1 MWKWRYISA
10 IMMSL
15 IGKYFVC
22 ANKASAEMRN
32 KMSRKSYLSKVVVD
46 MPDSGIKDFFDI
58 ANTMEGALSLGVGEP
73 DFPTPEHVR
82 EAAVESIR
90 RAETKYTDN
99 RGTVELRK
107 AAAEYLEKF
116 NLHYDRADEILI
128 TMGASE
134 GIDLAL
140 RALVDP
146 GDEVLV
152 VEPAYVSYIPCV
164 ELCGGIPVSIP
175 LKAENQF
182 RLTREELEEKI
193 TERTKVL
200 LISFPNNPTGAIL
213 EQKDLEAIREVV
225 IAHDIFVITDEI
237 YAELTYGKKHV
248 SIAAL
253 PDMYERCVVLN
264 GFSKAFAMT
273 GWRMGI
279 AAGPAE
285 VIFHMNKIHQF
296 TTMSAG
302 TTSQFAALEALNSPM
317 RDEEIAVMRQEYD
330 ERRKLMVNGFR
341 EMGLS
346 VVEPEGAFYVF
357 PSIRETGMDS
367 MEFCKRLL
375 EEEKVAV
382 IPGNAF
388 GTCGEGYIRCSYA
401 YSKEIITECLGK
413 IANFVRR
420 HLTE

>member
-1 MWKWRYISA
+1 MSKKSYISD
-10 IMMSL
+10 I
-15 IGKYFVC
+15 VR
-22 ANKASAEMRN
+22 E
-32 KMSRKSYLSKVVVD
+32 

-82 EAAVESIR
+82 EAAIESIQ

-99 RGTVELRK
+99 RGTVELR
-107 AAAEYLEKF
+107 AAAAKYLEKF
-116 NLHYDRADEILI
+116 DLHYDKADEILI

-140 RALVDP
+140 RTLVNP

-152 VEPAYVSYIPCV
+152 VEPAYVSYIPCIQ
-164 ELCGGIPVSIP
+164 LCGGVAVSIP
-175 LKAENQF
+175 LQAENQF
-182 RLTREELEEKI
+182 KLTPEELEEKI
-193 TERTKVL
+193 TDKTKVL
-200 LISFPNNPTGAIL
+200 LISFPNNPTGAIM
-213 EQKDLEAIREVV
+213 ERAELEAIRKVV
-225 IAHDIFVITDEI
+225 IEHDIFVITDEI

-248 SIAAL
+248 SIASL

-273 GWRMGI
+273 GWRLGI
-279 AAGPAE
+279 AAGPQD

-302 TTSQFAALEALNSPM
+302 TTAQFAALEALNSPI

-330 ERRKLMVNGFR
+330 ERRHILVEGFR
-341 EMGLS
+341 AMGLP
-346 VVEPEGAFYVF
+346 VVEPGGAFYVF
-357 PSIRETGMDS
+357 PSVKETGLSS

-375 EEEKVAV
+375 KEQKVAV
-382 IPGNAF
+382 IPGDAF
-388 GTCGEGYIRCSYA
+388 GGCGEGYIRCSYA
-401 YSKEIITECLGK
+401 YSKEVIRECLDK
-413 IANFVRR
+413 IAAFVSQFR
-420 HLTE
+420 LQDATDTSML

>member
-1 MWKWRYISA
+1 MTKTQKR
-10 IMMSL
+10 
-15 IGKYFVC
+15 GKTMDT
-22 ANKASAEMRN
+22 S
-32 KMSRKSYLSKVVVD
+32 KSYLSKVVKE

-82 EAAVESIR
+82 EAAIASIKR
-90 RAETKYTDN
+90 GETKYTDN
-99 RGTVELRK
+99 RGTVELRA

-116 NLHYDRADEILI
+116 GLHYDRENEILI

-140 RALVDP
+140 RALVDS

-152 VEPAYVSYIPCV
+152 VEPCYVSYIPCV

-175 LKAENQF
+175 LKAENKF
-182 RLTREELEEKI
+182 RLTKEELEEKI
-193 TERTKVL
+193 TDKTKVL
-200 LISFPNNPTGAIL
+200 LISFPNNPTGAIM
-213 EQKDLEAIREVV
+213 EKEDLEAIREVV
-225 IAHDIFVITDEI
+225 TAHDIFVITDEI
-237 YAELTYGKKHV
+237 YAELTYGKKHA

-302 TTSQFAALEALNSPM
+302 TTSQVAALEALTSPV
-317 RDEEIAVMRQEYD
+317 RDEEIDVMRKEYD
-330 ERRKLMVNGFR
+330 ERRKIMVDGFR
-341 EMGLS
+341 NMGLD
-346 VVEPEGAFYVF
+346 VTEPEGAFYVF
-357 PSIRETGMDS
+357 PSIKKTGLTS
-367 MEFCKRLL
+367 MEFCNRLL
-375 EEEKVAV
+375 QEQKVAV
-382 IPGNAF
+382 IPGDAF
-388 GTCGEGYIRCSYA
+388 GSCAEGYIRCSYA
-401 YSKEIITECLGK
+401 YSKDIIKKCLEK
-413 IANFVRR
+413 IAVFVSQFD
-420 HLTE
+420 LK

>member
-1 MWKWRYISA
+1 MSTKSYISK
-10 IMMSL
+10 IV
-15 IGKYFVC
+15 K
-22 ANKASAEMRN
+22 E
-32 KMSRKSYLSKVVVD
+32 
-46 MPDSGIKDFFDI
+46 MPDSGIKDFFDV

-82 EAAVESIR
+82 QAAIESIQ

-99 RGTVELRK
+99 RGTVELRA

-116 NLHYDRADEILI
+116 DLHYDKADEILI

-140 RALVDP
+140 RTLVNP

-164 ELCGGIPVSIP
+164 ELCGGVPVSIP
-175 LKAENQF
+175 LQAKNNF
-182 RLTREELEEKI
+182 RLTRQELEEKI
-193 TERTKVL
+193 TEKTKVL
-200 LISFPNNPTGAIL
+200 LISFPNNPTGAIM
-213 EQKDLEAIREVV
+213 EKEDLESLRQV
-225 IAHDIFVITDEI
+225 IIDHDIFVITDEI

-248 SIAAL
+248 SIAVL

-279 AAGPAE
+279 AAGPAD

-302 TTSQFAALEALNSPM
+302 TTSQYAALEALTSPV
-317 RDEEIAVMRQEYD
+317 RDEEIAVMRKEYD
-330 ERRKLMVNGFR
+330 ERRQMMVEGFSA
-341 EMGLS
+341 MGLK

-357 PSIRETGMDS
+357 PSIQETGLSS
-367 MEFCKRLL
+367 MEFCQRLL
-375 EEEKVAV
+375 AEQKVAV
-382 IPGNAF
+382 IPGDAF

-401 YSKEIITECLGK
+401 YSKEIIRECLEK
-413 IANFVRR
+413 IAVFVKPLLIRS
-420 HLTE
+420 

>member
-1 MWKWRYISA
+1 MTKTQKRGQTMDTS
-10 IMMSL
+10 
-15 IGKYFVC
+15 
-22 ANKASAEMRN
+22 
-32 KMSRKSYLSKVVVD
+32 KSYLSKVVKE

-82 EAAVESIR
+82 EAAIASIKR
-90 RAETKYTDN
+90 GETKYTDN
-99 RGTVELRK
+99 RGTVELRA
-107 AAAEYLEKF
+107 AAAEYLEKLG
-116 NLHYDRADEILI
+116 LHYDRENEILI

-152 VEPAYVSYIPCV
+152 VEPCYVSYIPCV

-175 LKAENQF
+175 LKAENKF
-182 RLTREELEEKI
+182 RLTKKELEEKI
-193 TERTKVL
+193 TDKTKVL
-200 LISFPNNPTGAIL
+200 LISFPNNPTGAIM
-213 EQKDLEAIREVV
+213 EKEDLEAIREVV
-225 IAHDIFVITDEI
+225 TAHDIFVITDEI
-237 YAELTYGKKHV
+237 YAELTYGKKHA

-302 TTSQFAALEALNSPM
+302 TTSQVAALEALTSPV
-317 RDEEIAVMRQEYD
+317 RDEEIDVMRKEYD
-330 ERRKLMVNGFR
+330 ERRKIMVDGFR
-341 EMGLS
+341 NMGLD
-346 VVEPEGAFYVF
+346 VTEPEGAFYVF
-357 PSIRETGMDS
+357 PSIKKTGLTS
-367 MEFCKRLL
+367 MEFCNRLL
-375 EEEKVAV
+375 QEQKVAV
-382 IPGNAF
+382 IPGDAF
-388 GTCGEGYIRCSYA
+388 GSCAEGYIRCSYA
-401 YSKEIITECLGK
+401 YSQDIIKKCLEK
-413 IANFVRR
+413 IAVFVSQFD
-420 HLTE
+420 LK

>member
-1 MWKWRYISA
+1 MTKTQKR
-10 IMMSL
+10 
-15 IGKYFVC
+15 GKTMDT
-22 ANKASAEMRN
+22 S
-32 KMSRKSYLSKVVVD
+32 KSYLSKVVKE

-82 EAAVESIR
+82 EAAIASIKR
-90 RAETKYTDN
+90 GETKYTDN
-99 RGTVELRK
+99 RGTVELRA

-116 NLHYDRADEILI
+116 GLHYDRENEILI

-152 VEPAYVSYIPCV
+152 VEPCYVSYIPCV

-175 LKAENQF
+175 LKAENKF
-182 RLTREELEEKI
+182 RLTKEELEEKI
-193 TERTKVL
+193 TDKTKVL
-200 LISFPNNPTGAIL
+200 LISFPNNPTGAIM
-213 EQKDLEAIREVV
+213 EKEDLEAIREVV
-225 IAHDIFVITDEI
+225 TAHDIFVITDEI
-237 YAELTYGKKHV
+237 YAELTYGKKHA

-302 TTSQFAALEALNSPM
+302 TTSQVAALEALTSPV
-317 RDEEIAVMRQEYD
+317 RDEEIDVMRKEYD
-330 ERRKLMVNGFR
+330 ERRKIMVDGFR
-341 EMGLS
+341 NMGLD
-346 VVEPEGAFYVF
+346 VTEPEGAFYVF
-357 PSIRETGMDS
+357 PSIKKTGLTS
-367 MEFCKRLL
+367 MEFCNRLL
-375 EEEKVAV
+375 QEQKVVV
-382 IPGNAF
+382 IPGDAF
-388 GTCGEGYIRCSYA
+388 GSCAEGYIRCSYA
-401 YSKEIITECLGK
+401 YSKDIIKKCLEK
-413 IANFVRR
+413 IAVFVSQFD
-420 HLTE
+420 LK

>member
-1 MWKWRYISA
+1 MGQNKSYISK
-10 IMMSL
+10 IV
-15 IGKYFVC
+15 K
-22 ANKASAEMRN
+22 E
-32 KMSRKSYLSKVVVD
+32 

-82 EAAVESIR
+82 EAAIESVR

-99 RGTVELRK
+99 RGTVELR
-107 AAAEYLEKF
+107 AAVADYLETF
-116 NLHYDRADEILI
+116 DLHYDRADEILI

-140 RALVDP
+140 RTLVDP

-164 ELCGGIPVSIP
+164 ELCGGVPVSIP
-175 LKAENQF
+175 LQAKNNF
-182 RLTREELEEKI
+182 RLTKEELEEKI
-193 TERTKVL
+193 TDKTKVL
-200 LISFPNNPTGAIL
+200 LISFPNNPTGAIM
-213 EQKDLEAIREVV
+213 EREDLEAIREVV
-225 IAHDIFVITDEI
+225 IEHDIFVITDEI

-248 SIAAL
+248 SIASL

-273 GWRMGI
+273 GWRLGV
-279 AAGPAE
+279 AAGPQD

-302 TTSQFAALEALNSPM
+302 TTAQFAALEALQSPV

-330 ERRKLMVNGFR
+330 ERRHILVDGFR

-357 PSIRETGMDS
+357 PSIKETGLTS
-367 MEFCKRLL
+367 MEFCQRLL
-375 EEEKVAV
+375 QEQKVAV
-382 IPGNAF
+382 IPGDAF
-388 GTCGEGYIRCSYA
+388 GNCGEGYIRCSYA
-401 YSKEIITECLGK
+401 YSKDVIRECLKK
-413 IANFVRR
+413 IAVFVEQFDL
-420 HLTE
+420 H

>member
-1 MWKWRYISA
+1 
-10 IMMSL
+10 MS
-15 IGKYFVC
+15 GK
-22 ANKASAEMRN
+22 
-32 KMSRKSYLSKVVVD
+32 KSYLSKVVRE

-58 ANTMEGALSLGVGEP
+58 ANNMEGALSLGVGEP

-82 EAAVESIR
+82 EAAIESIR

-99 RGTVELRK
+99 RGTMELRR

-116 NLHYDRADEILI
+116 NLHYDRENEILI

-140 RALVDP
+140 RSLVDP
-146 GDEVLV
+146 SDEVLV
-152 VEPAYVSYIPCV
+152 AEPAYVSYIPCV

-175 LKAENQF
+175 LKAENRF

-193 TERTKVL
+193 TEKTKVL
-200 LISFPNNPTGAIL
+200 LISFPNNPTGAIM
-213 EQKDLEAIREVV
+213 EKKDLEEIREVL

-237 YAELTYGKKHV
+237 YGELTYGKKHV
-248 SIAAL
+248 SIASL

-302 TTSQFAALEALNSPM
+302 TTSQFAALEALTSPL
-317 RDEEIAVMRQEYD
+317 RDEEIEVMRQEYD
-330 ERRKLMVNGFR
+330 RRRHLMVEGFR
-341 EMGLS
+341 KMGLS
-346 VVEPEGAFYVF
+346 VVEPEGAFYVY
-357 PSIRETGMDS
+357 PSIRETGLSS
-367 MEFCKRLL
+367 MEFCSCLL
-375 EEEKVAV
+375 QEQKVAV

-388 GTCGEGYIRCSYA
+388 GCCGEGYIRCSYA
-401 YSKEIITECLGK
+401 YSQEMITQCLER
-413 IANFVRR
+413 IAEFVKGF
-420 HLTE
+420 

>member
-1 MWKWRYISA
+1 MTKTQKR
-10 IMMSL
+10 
-15 IGKYFVC
+15 GKTMDT
-22 ANKASAEMRN
+22 S
-32 KMSRKSYLSKVVVD
+32 KSYLSKVVKE

-82 EAAVESIR
+82 EAAIASIKR
-90 RAETKYTDN
+90 GETKYTDN
-99 RGTVELRK
+99 RGTVELR
-107 AAAEYLEKF
+107 AASAEYLEKF
-116 NLHYDRADEILI
+116 GLHYDRENEILI

-152 VEPAYVSYIPCV
+152 VEPCYVSYIPCV

-175 LKAENQF
+175 LKAENKF
-182 RLTREELEEKI
+182 RLTKEELEEKI
-193 TERTKVL
+193 TDKTKVL
-200 LISFPNNPTGAIL
+200 LISFPNNPTGAIM
-213 EQKDLEAIREVV
+213 EKEDLEAIREVV
-225 IAHDIFVITDEI
+225 TAHDIFVITDEI
-237 YAELTYGKKHV
+237 YAELTYGKKHA

-296 TTMSAG
+296 TTMSVG
-302 TTSQFAALEALNSPM
+302 TTSQVAALEALTSPV
-317 RDEEIAVMRQEYD
+317 RDEEIDVMRKEYD
-330 ERRKLMVNGFR
+330 ERRKIMVDGFR
-341 EMGLS
+341 NMGLD
-346 VVEPEGAFYVF
+346 VTEPEGAFYVF
-357 PSIRETGMDS
+357 PSIKKTGLTS
-367 MEFCKRLL
+367 MEFCNRLL
-375 EEEKVAV
+375 QEQKVAV
-382 IPGNAF
+382 IPGDAF
-388 GTCGEGYIRCSYA
+388 GSCAEGYIRCSYA
-401 YSKEIITECLGK
+401 YSKDIIKKCLEK
-413 IANFVRR
+413 IAVFVSQFD
-420 HLTE
+420 LK

>member
-1 MWKWRYISA
+1 
-10 IMMSL
+10 MST
-15 IGKYFVC
+15 K
-22 ANKASAEMRN
+22 R
-32 KMSRKSYLSKVVVD
+32 SYLSKVVVE

-58 ANTMEGALSLGVGEP
+58 ANTMDGALSLGVGEP
-73 DFPTPEHVR
+73 DFQTPEHVR
-82 EAAVESIR
+82 EAAVASIR

-99 RGTVELRK
+99 RGTVELRA

-116 NLHYDRADEILI
+116 DLHYDRADEILI

-175 LKAENQF
+175 LQAKNRF
-182 RLTREELEEKI
+182 RLTAEELEEKI

-200 LISFPNNPTGAIL
+200 LISFPNNPTDAIM
-213 EQKDLEAIREVV
+213 EKADLEAIREVV
-225 IAHDIFVITDEI
+225 LAHDLFVITDEI

-302 TTSQFAALEALNSPM
+302 TTSQYAALEALTSPV
-317 RDEEIAVMRQEYD
+317 RDEEIDVMRQEYD
-330 ERRKLMVNGFR
+330 ERRHLMVDGFR
-341 EMGLS
+341 AMGLK

-357 PSIRETGMDS
+357 PSIKETGLTS

-375 EEEKVAV
+375 QEQKVAV
-382 IPGNAF
+382 IPGDAF
-388 GTCGEGYIRCSYA
+388 GSCGEGYIRCSYA
-401 YSKEIITECLGK
+401 YSKDVIKECLEK
-413 IANFVRR
+413 IAVFVAQFD
-420 HLTE
+420 LNKNAQQ

>member
-1 MWKWRYISA
+1 MSTKRSYISK
-10 IMMSL
+10 IV
-15 IGKYFVC
+15 K
-22 ANKASAEMRN
+22 E
-32 KMSRKSYLSKVVVD
+32 

-82 EAAVESIR
+82 EAAIASIR

-99 RGTVELRK
+99 RGTVELRA

-116 NLHYDRADEILI
+116 DLHYDKADEVLI

-140 RALVDP
+140 RTLVNP

-164 ELCGGIPVSIP
+164 ELCGGVPVSIP
-175 LKAENQF
+175 LQAKNHF
-182 RLTREELEEKI
+182 RLTAEELSERI
-193 TERTKVL
+193 TEKTKVL
-200 LISFPNNPTGAIL
+200 LISFPNNPTGAIM
-213 EQKDLEAIREVV
+213 EREDLEAIRKVV
-225 IAHDIFVITDEI
+225 IEHDIFVITDEI
-237 YAELTYGKKHV
+237 YAELTYGRRHV
-248 SIAAL
+248 SIASL

-279 AAGPAE
+279 AAGPAD

-302 TTSQFAALEALNSPM
+302 TTSQYAALEALTSPV
-317 RDEEIAVMRQEYD
+317 RDAEIEVMRKEYD
-330 ERRKLMVNGFR
+330 ERRHLMVEGFR
-341 EMGLS
+341 AMGLS

-357 PSIRETGMDS
+357 PSVKETGLTS
-367 MEFCKRLL
+367 MEFCERLL
-375 EEEKVAV
+375 KEQKVAV

-388 GTCGEGYIRCSYA
+388 GECGEGYIRCSYA
-401 YSKEIITECLGK
+401 YSKDVIKECLEK
-413 IANFVRR
+413 ISVFTAGFGLR
-420 HLTE
+420 

>member
-1 MWKWRYISA
+1 MNQK
-10 IMMSL
+10 
-15 IGKYFVC
+15 
-22 ANKASAEMRN
+22 
-32 KMSRKSYLSKVVVD
+32 KSYLSKIVKE
-46 MPDSGIKDFFDI
+46 MPDSGIKDFFDV

-73 DFPTPEHVR
+73 DFPTPWHVR
-82 EAAVESIR
+82 EAAIASIE

-99 RGTVELRK
+99 RGTVELR
-107 AAAEYLEKF
+107 AAAADYLKKF
-116 NLHYDRADEILI
+116 DLHYDRADEILI

-175 LKAENQF
+175 LQAKNHF
-182 RLTREELEEKI
+182 KLTREELEEKI

-200 LISFPNNPTGAIL
+200 LISFPNNPTGAIM
-213 EQKDLEAIREVV
+213 EREDLEAIREAV
-225 IAHDIFVITDEI
+225 IEHDIFVITDEI
-237 YAELTYGKKHV
+237 YAELTYDKKHV
-248 SIAAL
+248 SIASM

-273 GWRMGI
+273 GWRLGI
-279 AAGPAE
+279 AAGPSE

-302 TTSQFAALEALNSPM
+302 TTAQYAALEALTSQV

-330 ERRKLMVNGFR
+330 ERRRILVEGFR

-346 VVEPEGAFYVF
+346 VTEPGGAFYVF
-357 PSIRETGMDS
+357 PSIQETGLTS
-367 MEFCKRLL
+367 REFCERLL
-375 EEEKVAV
+375 KEQKVAV
-382 IPGNAF
+382 IPGDAF
-388 GTCGEGYIRCSYA
+388 GSCGEGYIRCSYA
-401 YSKEIITECLGK
+401 YSKEVIRECLDK
-413 IANFVRR
+413 ISVFVRQLR
-420 HLTE
+420 LQ

>member
-1 MWKWRYISA
+1 MSKTKSYISK
-10 IMMSL
+10 IV
-15 IGKYFVC
+15 K
-22 ANKASAEMRN
+22 E
-32 KMSRKSYLSKVVVD
+32 
-46 MPDSGIKDFFDI
+46 MPDSGIKDFFDV

-82 EAAVESIR
+82 QAAIESIR

-99 RGTVELRK
+99 RGTVELRA
-107 AAAEYLEKF
+107 AAAEYLENF
-116 NLHYDRADEILI
+116 DLHYDKANEILI

-140 RALVDP
+140 RTLVNP

-164 ELCGGIPVSIP
+164 ELCGGVPVSIP
-175 LKAENQF
+175 LQAKNKF
-182 RLTREELEEKI
+182 RLTRQELEEKI
-193 TERTKVL
+193 TEKTKVL
-200 LISFPNNPTGAIL
+200 LISFPNNPTGAIM
-213 EQKDLEAIREVV
+213 EKEDLESLCQV
-225 IAHDIFVITDEI
+225 IIDHDIFVITDEI

-253 PDMYERCVVLN
+253 PNMYERCVVLN

-279 AAGPAE
+279 AAGPAD

-302 TTSQFAALEALNSPM
+302 TTSQHAALEALTSPM
-317 RDEEIAVMRQEYD
+317 RDPEIAAMRQEYD
-330 ERRKLMVNGFR
+330 ERRQIMLEGFQG
-341 EMGLS
+341 MGLK

-357 PSIRETGMDS
+357 PSIQETGLSS
-367 MEFCKRLL
+367 MEFCERLL
-375 EEEKVAV
+375 KEQKVAV

-401 YSKEIITECLGK
+401 YSKEIIRECLEK
-413 IANFVRR
+413 MAEFVKPLLL
-420 HLTE
+420 H

>member
-1 MWKWRYISA
+1 MTKIQKR
-10 IMMSL
+10 
-15 IGKYFVC
+15 GKTMGT
-22 ANKASAEMRN
+22 S
-32 KMSRKSYLSKVVVD
+32 KSYLSKVVKE

-82 EAAVESIR
+82 EAAIASIKR
-90 RAETKYTDN
+90 GETKYTDN
-99 RGTVELRK
+99 RGTVELRA

-116 NLHYDRADEILI
+116 GLHYDREDEILI

-152 VEPAYVSYIPCV
+152 VKPCYVSYIPCV
-164 ELCGGIPVSIP
+164 ELCGGVPVSIP
-175 LKAENQF
+175 LKAENKF
-182 RLTREELEEKI
+182 RLTKEELEEKI
-193 TERTKVL
+193 TDKTKVL
-200 LISFPNNPTGAIL
+200 LISFPNNPTGAIM
-213 EQKDLEAIREVV
+213 EKEDLEAIREVV

-237 YAELTYGKKHV
+237 YAELTYGKKHA

-302 TTSQFAALEALNSPM
+302 TTSQVAALEALTSPV
-317 RDEEIAVMRQEYD
+317 RDEEIEVMRKEYD
-330 ERRKLMVNGFR
+330 ERRKIMVDGFQN
-341 EMGLS
+341 MGLD
-346 VVEPEGAFYVF
+346 VTEPEGAFYVF
-357 PSIRETGMDS
+357 PSVKKTGLTS
-367 MEFCKRLL
+367 MEFCNRLL
-375 EEEKVAV
+375 QEQKVAV
-382 IPGNAF
+382 IPGDAF
-388 GTCGEGYIRCSYA
+388 GNCAKGYIRCSYA
-401 YSKEIITECLGK
+401 YSKDIIRQCLDK
-413 IANFVRR
+413 IAVFVSRFD
-420 HLTE
+420 LK

>member
-1 MWKWRYISA
+1 MTKTQKR
-10 IMMSL
+10 
-15 IGKYFVC
+15 GKTMDT
-22 ANKASAEMRN
+22 S
-32 KMSRKSYLSKVVVD
+32 KSDLSKVVKE

-82 EAAVESIR
+82 EAAIASIKR
-90 RAETKYTDN
+90 GETKYTDN
-99 RGTVELRK
+99 RGTVELRA
-107 AAAEYLEKF
+107 AAAEYLEKLG
-116 NLHYDRADEILI
+116 LHYDRENEILI

-152 VEPAYVSYIPCV
+152 VEPCYVSYIPCV

-175 LKAENQF
+175 LKAENKF
-182 RLTREELEEKI
+182 RLTKKELEEKI
-193 TERTKVL
+193 TDKTKVL
-200 LISFPNNPTGAIL
+200 LISFPNNPTGAIM
-213 EQKDLEAIREVV
+213 EKEDLEAIREVV
-225 IAHDIFVITDEI
+225 TAHDIFVITDEI
-237 YAELTYGKKHV
+237 YAELTYGKKHA

-302 TTSQFAALEALNSPM
+302 TTSQVAALEALTSPV
-317 RDEEIAVMRQEYD
+317 RDEEIDVMRKEYD
-330 ERRKLMVNGFR
+330 ERRKIMVDGFR
-341 EMGLS
+341 NMGLD
-346 VVEPEGAFYVF
+346 VTEPEGAFYVF
-357 PSIRETGMDS
+357 PSIKKTGLTS
-367 MEFCKRLL
+367 MEFCNRLL
-375 EEEKVAV
+375 QEQKVAV
-382 IPGNAF
+382 IPGDAF
-388 GTCGEGYIRCSYA
+388 GSCAEGYIRCSYA
-401 YSKEIITECLGK
+401 YSQDIIKKCLEK
-413 IANFVRR
+413 IAVFVSQFD
-420 HLTE
+420 LK

>member
-1 MWKWRYISA
+1 MTKTQKR
-10 IMMSL
+10 
-15 IGKYFVC
+15 GKTMDT
-22 ANKASAEMRN
+22 S
-32 KMSRKSYLSKVVVD
+32 KSYLSKVVKE

-73 DFPTPEHVR
+73 DFPTPGHVR
-82 EAAVESIR
+82 EAAIASIKR
-90 RAETKYTDN
+90 GETKYTDN
-99 RGTVELRK
+99 RGTVELR
-107 AAAEYLEKF
+107 AASAEYLEKF
-116 NLHYDRADEILI
+116 GLHYDRENEILI

-152 VEPAYVSYIPCV
+152 VEPCYVSYIPCV

-175 LKAENQF
+175 LKAENKF
-182 RLTREELEEKI
+182 RLTKEELEEKI
-193 TERTKVL
+193 TDKTKVL
-200 LISFPNNPTGAIL
+200 LISFPNNPTGAIM
-213 EQKDLEAIREVV
+213 EKEDLEAIREVV
-225 IAHDIFVITDEI
+225 TAHDIFVITDEI
-237 YAELTYGKKHV
+237 YAELTYGKKHA

-302 TTSQFAALEALNSPM
+302 TTSQVAALEALTSPV
-317 RDEEIAVMRQEYD
+317 RDEEIDVMRKEYD
-330 ERRKLMVNGFR
+330 ERRKIMVDGFR
-341 EMGLS
+341 NMGLD
-346 VVEPEGAFYVF
+346 VTEPEGAFYVF
-357 PSIRETGMDS
+357 PSIKKTGLTS
-367 MEFCKRLL
+367 MEFCNRLL
-375 EEEKVAV
+375 QEQKVAV
-382 IPGNAF
+382 IPGDAF
-388 GTCGEGYIRCSYA
+388 GSCAEGYIRCSYA
-401 YSKEIITECLGK
+401 YSQDIIKKCLEK
-413 IANFVRR
+413 IAVFVSQFD
-420 HLTE
+420 LK